1 MFETRF
7 LGRVRLAQGFD
18 PCNDERRGVGVF
30 HGIYQVELDFFH
42 KADAQ
47 LAGLIQA
54 GASADK
60 IKNTKAIRDESDK
73 KAKRYFKWL
82 QGAIKTLEDC
92 ERRNYT
98 ASATNPWGRQPTA
111 AQLQPSL
118 PFTPNPMPT
127 PTARLSPQS
136 YMPTTAIAPAR
147 PMGPDSSPTGPAS
160 KYFESFP
167 STPTGGYRPQIP
179 GGLVNAALGPTAPVL
194 PGTIAPSV
202 GPVTSMSGRIPILN
216 LRRRG

>member
-7 LGRVRLAQGFD
+7 LGQVPFFD
-18 PCNDERRGVGVF
+18 PCETKRGIVAAS
-30 HGIYQVELDFFH
+30 HRAYQVRLDGIKDTEERIADSIGAGDPAWKTDELKILRDH
-42 KADAQ
+42 WKEN
-47 LAGLIQA
+47 
-54 GASADK
+54 ASAYFKVLQED
-60 IKNTKAIRDESDK
+60 IRD
-73 KAKRYFKWL
+73 
-82 QGAIKTLEDC
+82 LEDC